1 MANPLEDRKKGLEDE
16 YFHRKEQEALAKTR
30 QRLLEEERKQTTQ
43 AAALRCPKCGT
54 TLEDISFQEIQVERC
69 TGCRG
74 IWLDSGELEQV
85 TARETQGWLSHF
97 WRSSKG
103 H

>member
-1 MANPLEDRKKGLEDE
+1 MANPLDDRKKGLEDE

-30 QRLLEEERKQTTQ
+30 QRALEEEREQNKQ
-43 AAALRCPKCGT
+43 ASYMRCPKCGEA
-54 TLEDISFQEIQVERC
+54 LEEITFQEIQVDRC
-69 TGCRG
+69 TACKGV
-74 IWLDSGELEQV
+74 WLDSGELEQV
-85 TARETQGWLSHF
+85 TERETQGWLSHF

>member
-1 MANPLEDRKKGLEDE
+1 MANPLQDRKKGLEDE
-16 YFHRKEQEALAKTR
+16 YFHRKEQESLKKVR
-30 QRLLEEERKQTTQ
+30 QRLLKEEQEQNKEM
-43 AAALRCPKCGT
+43 AHLCCPKCGEA
-54 TLEDISFQEIQVERC
+54 LEEITFQEIQVDRC
-69 TGCRG
+69 TACQGV
-74 IWLDSGELEQV
+74 WLDAGELEHV